1 MILDL
6 LRGNFSFDS
15 VLVHIAVIL
24 LMIFLILPVHEFAH
38 AGVAYLLGDRGIK
51 YRGRLS
57 LNPLAHIDI
66 VGSLMML
73 IVGIGWAKPVA
84 VNPVSFRKPK
94 LYMGLTALAGPVSNI
109 LCGMLGGGVLLLLNY
124 VTPFWLYTT
133 GLGSFVFDFLA
144 YYITINV
151 SLAVFNLIPIPPLD
165 GSKVL
170 CIFLPDR
177 LANVVYSL
185 GRYSFIILMVLL
197 YSNLLDGVMNTCVNF
212 LTKLCLFFDP
222 TFIVG

>member
-1 MILDL
+1 MLFDL
-6 LRGNFSFDS
+6 LRGNMSLES

-24 LMIFLILPVHEFAH
+24 LMIFLVLPVHEFAH

-73 IVGIGWAKPVA
+73 FVGIGWAKPVP
-84 VNPVSFRKPK
+84 VNPGSFRKPK
-94 LYMGLTALAGPVSNI
+94 LYMGITALAGPVSNI
-109 LCGMLGGGVLLLLNY
+109 LCGMLGGLVLAVLYNVAFL
-124 VTPFWLYTT
+124 WLFTT
-133 GLGSFVFDFLA
+133 DTGYFVFLFLW
-144 YYITINV
+144 YYISINA

-170 CIFLPDR
+170 FIFLPDR
-177 LANVVYSL
+177 IVNMFY
-185 GRYSFIILMVLL
+185 RYQQYTFILL
-197 YSNLLDGVMNTCVNF
+197 LLLIYSNVLDGILSVCSGFVF
-212 LTKLCLFFDP
+212 DLCTFFI
-222 TFIVG
+222 F

>member
-1 MILDL
+1 MLFDL
-6 LRGNFSFDS
+6 LRGNMTFES

-38 AGVAYLLGDRGIK
+38 AGVAYLLGDKGIK

-73 IVGIGWAKPVA
+73 FVGFGWAKPV
-84 VNPVSFRKPK
+84 PVHSASFRKPK
-94 LYMGLTALAGPVSNI
+94 LYMGLTALAGPVSNL

-124 VTPFWLYTT
+124 TAPYWLYTT
-133 GLGSFVFDFLA
+133 KAGSFVFDFLA
-144 YYITINV
+144 YYITINA
-151 SLAVFNLIPIPPLD
+151 SLAVFNFIPLPPLD

-177 LANVVYSL
+177 IVNIIYSL
-185 GRYSFIILMVLL
+185 ERYSFIILMVLL
-197 YSNLLDGVMNTCVNF
+197 YSNVLDGLLSLCTDF
-212 LTKLCLFFDP
+212 IIKLCLFYDP